1 MTKKSKSAQE
11 YKIGE
16 FARKAGVPVSTVN
29 YYVKQGLI
37 QPQATTPSG
46 YRIFSEDGLRTV
58 STIRELQ
65 TEYLPLDEI
74 KKQLRQKGRLRG
86 RLPQMSLPFEEFEL
100 APVTFRFPSTRYQG
114 SKLKLVEWI
123 WQNIKHLRFETA
135 LDAFGGTGCVAY
147 MLKTKNKE
155 VTYNDIL
162 RFNHYI
168 GLALIENDKETLS
181 SDDLRLLLTKH
192 KGVKYPTFIYDAFH
206 DIYFTDEENSWLDM
220 VVRNIQFLKNRY
232 KQALAY
238 YALFQA
244 CIIKRPYNLF
254 HRKNLYIR
262 TAEVKRS
269 FGNKITWDTPFA
281 VHFVRFVEESNES
294 VFSNGRKARALNLD
308 VFDMDGQYDLVY
320 IDTPYI
326 SSKGVGVD
334 YLEFYHFLEG
344 IVNYDKWSTLINHKV
359 KHKSLE
365 HEKSLWTDKNRIH
378 DAFDRLFH
386 KFRDSILVVSYR
398 SDGVPTDSELMRLL
412 RKYKR
417 DVVELNRKDYKYVLS
432 NNGSEELLFVA
443 A

>member
-1 MTKKSKSAQE
+1 MTKKNKSTQK
-11 YKIGE
+11 YRIGE
-16 FARKAGVPVSTVN
+16 FAERAGVPVSTVN

-37 QPQATTPSG
+37 QPQMTTPSG
-46 YRIFSEDGLRTV
+46 YRIFSEDGLRAISV
-58 STIRELQ
+58 IRELQ

-74 KKQLRQKGRLRG
+74 KKQLRQKGRLHRK
-86 RLPQMSLPFEEFEL
+86 LPQMSLPFEEFEL

-123 WQNIKHLRFETA
+123 WQNIKHLQFETA
-135 LDAFGGTGCVAY
+135 LDAFGGTDCVAY

-162 RFNHYI
+162 RFDHYI

-192 KGVKYPTFIYDAFH
+192 KGVKYPTFIHDAFH

-220 VVRNIQFLKNRY
+220 VIRNIQFPKNRY

-269 FGNKITWDTPFA
+269 FGNKITWDTPFP
-281 VHFVRFVEESNES
+281 VHFVRFAEESNES
-294 VFSNGRKARALNLD
+294 VFSNGKKARALNLY
-308 VFDMDGQYDLVY
+308 VFDIDGQYDLVY

-344 IVNYDKWSTLINHKV
+344 IVNYDQWDILINHKV

-365 HEKSLWTDKNRIH
+365 HEKPLWTDKNRIY

-398 SDGVPTDSELMRLL
+398 SDGVPADSELMRLL
-412 RKYKR
+412 GKYKR